1 MRSRFTEEVIL
12 LKWLLGSNILN
23 GKLLVLKV
31 ISAYEE
37 CLSKGPEFSV
47 IQLTTVCIV

>member
-37 CLSKGPEFSV
+37 CLSKEPKFSV